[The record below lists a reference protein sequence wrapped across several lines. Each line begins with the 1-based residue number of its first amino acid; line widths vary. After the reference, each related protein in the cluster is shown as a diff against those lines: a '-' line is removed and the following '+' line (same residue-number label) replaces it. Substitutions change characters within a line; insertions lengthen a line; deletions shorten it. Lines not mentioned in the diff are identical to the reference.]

1 LNVTQRA
8 QERITVYRNRRGGV
22 PKKNMGPYIVIRKGT
37 VHVAWTQ
44 EAKKA
49 LQSDMLDSFQKR
61 MNKVVDR
68 IVKKEET

>member
-1 LNVTQRA
+1 MNATPHA
-8 QERITVYRNRRGGV
+8 QEKIIVYRNRRGGL
-22 PKKNMGPYIVIRKGT
+22 PKKNMGPYIVIRKGA

-49 LQSDMLDSFQKR
+49 LQSEMLDNFQKH